1 MVSIT
6 SFVIHSYQERRFVDR
21 GFYLDSINVLH
32 VSYFY
37 PLPVYISI
45 EGTDEGILF
54 QVFYQG
60 WWTGLYV

>member
-1 MVSIT
+1 MTEVW
-6 SFVIHSYQERRFVDR
+6 
-21 GFYLDSINVLH
+21 YLDSINVLH

-60 WWTGLYV
+60 YWTGLYV